1 MGVCYGTPTH
11 RYYRE
16 RVCGCVCAMARIYPT
31 GDVGRSVYSFIP
43 TYSEREVWVP
53 WHPYDGWGDVS
64 RDLRVPDGVV
74 SSRVALLGTL
84 VPPCLCSRERG
95 MAIEGSHVCVV
106 E

>member
-1 MGVCYGTPTH
+1 
-11 RYYRE
+11 
-16 RVCGCVCAMARIYPT
+16 
-31 GDVGRSVYSFIP
+31 
-43 TYSEREVWVP
+43 VP

-84 VPPCLCSRERG
+84 VPPCLCSRERS
-95 MAIEGSHVCVV
+95 MVIEGSHVCVV

>member
-1 MGVCYGTPTH
+1 M
-11 RYYRE
+11 
-16 RVCGCVCAMARIYPT
+16 CGCVGAMART
-31 GDVGRSVYSFIP
+31 RSSTELSEGRSVYSSIP

-74 SSRVALLGTL
+74 RSSVPLLGTL